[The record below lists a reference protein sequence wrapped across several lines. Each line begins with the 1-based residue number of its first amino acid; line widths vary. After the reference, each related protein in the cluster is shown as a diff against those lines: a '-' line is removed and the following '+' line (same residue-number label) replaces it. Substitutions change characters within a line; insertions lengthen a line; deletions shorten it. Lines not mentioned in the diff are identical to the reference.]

1 MKPTCRLNRP
11 GSAGSIGQ
19 EKRESPLL
27 RQNRPPRRP
36 ADARAQPRRAAVP
49 PTKFGAA
56 AAPQAKA
63 APAPHLVPPPAPFGP
78 ARAQVQRTPAGRSPA
93 AGKTGAPP
101 PLARWQGP
109 AVQRAAEVKRP
120 AKPPGKTYASWED
133 YDAKKEKWL
142 GKHQG
147 QAAANFAAVPYLYH
161 ATRADLRATIERTGL
176 QPRDP
181 RWTGTYDASKDGFLS
196 MATTEAGAGAMG
208 GKQIMLRISTAR
220 VAALGLDFRTV
231 SATEV
236 RTTSAIP
243 ANELEIKGA
252 TGWGPLVLPVSAAAG
267 AT

>member
-1 MKPTCRLNRP
+1 M
-11 GSAGSIGQ
+11 
-19 EKRESPLL
+19 
-27 RQNRPPRRP
+27 
-36 ADARAQPRRAAVP
+36 P

-63 APAPHLVPPPAPFGP
+63 APAPHRVPPPAPFGP
-78 ARAQVQRTPAGRSPA
+78 ARAQVQRALPGRAPA
-93 AGKTGAPP
+93 AGKAGPP
-101 PLARWQGP
+101 PFARRQGP
-109 AVQRAAEVKRP
+109 AVQMAAEVKRP

-133 YDAKKEKWL
+133 YDAKKAKWL
-142 GKHQG
+142 AKHEG
-147 QAAANFAAVPYLYH
+147 QAQANFAAVPYLYH
-161 ATRADLRATIERTGL
+161 ATRADLRATLERTGL

-196 MATTEAGAGAMG
+196 MATTESGAGAMG
-208 GKQIMLRISTAR
+208 GRQIMLRISTAR

-252 TGWGPLVLPVSAAAG
+252 AGWGPLVAPVSAAAG